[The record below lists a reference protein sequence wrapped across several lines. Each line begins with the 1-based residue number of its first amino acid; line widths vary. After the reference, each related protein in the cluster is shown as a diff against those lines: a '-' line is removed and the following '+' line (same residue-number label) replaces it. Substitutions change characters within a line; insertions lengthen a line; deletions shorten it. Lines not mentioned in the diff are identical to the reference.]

1 MRAAVRKLDTVPHIA
16 YLGPEG
22 TFTEQA
28 TRVLTADIPA
38 ELVPHETV
46 PQALSAVRSGE
57 VVAAGVPVENS
68 VEGSVS
74 ATLDSLVGDETL
86 VAVGEALLPIRFD
99 VLARPGLTP
108 AEITTV
114 ASHPIAL
121 GQVSGWLAE
130 NLPKASARFTPS
142 TAAAPAAVHSADAD
156 AAVVAPIATQ
166 RHASLQVL
174 ASAVADVSDAVTRFL
189 LVRRAG
195 QLPEPTG
202 ADRTSIAAVIT
213 DEVGALS
220 GLLAELSLRG
230 INLSRIESR
239 PTKDRLGTYR
249 FFLDFDGH
257 VADARIGDA
266 LAGLRRRCSEVR
278 FLGSYPKADRS
289 PAPVRPAAS
298 EQAFQESA
306 QWLTEIRAGRLA

>member
-1 MRAAVRKLDTVPHIA
+1 MPHIA

-28 TRVLTADIPA
+28 TRVLTTDFPADFAA
-38 ELVPHETV
+38 ELVPRETV
-46 PQALSAVRSGE
+46 PQALAAVRSGA

-68 VEGSVS
+68 VEGSVP
-74 ATLDSLVGDETL
+74 ATLDGLVGDESL
-86 VAVGEALLPIRFD
+86 VAVAEAQLPVRFD
-99 VLARPGLTP
+99 VLTRPGT
-108 AEITTV
+108 AADEIRTV
-114 ASHPIAL
+114 ASHPHAIAQVRGWI
-121 GQVSGWLAE
+121 GQ
-130 NLPKASARFTPS
+130 NLPAAAAEYTAS
-142 TAAAPAAVHSADAD
+142 TAAAGAAVAAGEVDAG
-156 AAVVAPIATQ
+156 VVAPIAAAK
-166 RHASLQVL
+166 HADLQVL
-174 ASAVADVSDAVTRFL
+174 ASGIADVPDAVTRFL
-189 LVRRAG
+189 LVRRPG
-195 QLPEPTG
+195 QVPEPTG
-202 ADRTSIAAVIT
+202 ADRTSIAAVVT

-266 LAGLRRRCSEVR
+266 LAGLRRRCTEVR
-278 FLGSYPKADRS
+278 FLGSYPKADRA
-289 PAPVRPAAS
+289 PAPVRPCAS

-306 QWLTEIRAGRLA
+306 RWLAEIRAGRLA